1 MKWEYDI
8 SLLNVSPLT
17 QYDKLNE
24 RGEQG
29 WELICIIAEYAY
41 FKRPK
46 PIYMPPIPKNRD
58 EKSWMEGR
66 L

>member
-8 SLLNVSPLT
+8 SLLNVSPKT

-29 WELICIIAEYAY
+29 WELVCIIAEYAY

-46 PIYMPPIPKNRD
+46 QFEQIVPDRT
-58 EKSWMEGR
+58 EAQWREGA